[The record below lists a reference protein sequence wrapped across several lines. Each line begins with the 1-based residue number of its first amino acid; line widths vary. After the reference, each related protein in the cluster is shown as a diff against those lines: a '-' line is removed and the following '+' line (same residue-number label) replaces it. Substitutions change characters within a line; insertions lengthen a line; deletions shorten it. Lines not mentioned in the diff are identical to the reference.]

1 MSFVLLEILFNDFSQ
16 SLLSLFVKIWTSE
29 VRFTA
34 NNKQQSN
41 KQQTTNNKAT
51 NKQQTTNKATNNKQ
65 QHNPNNKTKLNLKN
79 KIKN

>member
-16 SLLSLFVKIWTSE
+16 SLLSLFVKIWTCE

-41 KQQTTNNKAT
+41 KQQTTNNKQQT
-51 NKQQTTNKATNNKQ
+51 TNNKQQTTNNKQ
-65 QHNPNNKTKLNLKN
+65 QTKQQQTTT
-79 KIKN
+79 